1 MIWYKIKP
9 AQRYQNIVDILRSL
23 PIGLY
28 LEKPATWLHQIDPRI
43 KLLGLLTFLLSPIQA
58 NDVWRIAISVLLIL
72 LTFASGIP
80 MRVWKQQMGIL
91 LLLAFMTFAI
101 ATISPDGFNVT
112 IQPRRPVPEIAKT
125 TEPAQSSPTLTLNLP
140 QPTPYRYVIWKAG
153 NITIT
158 RKSLDL
164 GIRVCTLIFT
174 YLYAPT
180 LFLLV
185 TAPEEITA
193 AIAVLCS
200 PLKLFKVPVVEIVLT
215 LTLALR
221 FVPLVLEEVQN
232 LGRAMRTRS
241 INWKRLGFKRTTQI
255 WLILTERLIDNLFIR
270 AEQTASAMQVR
281 GFTSPNTHLLVWNP
295 LKFLPR
301 DIILLVLLVSMWGV
315 RIWMGNTV

>member
-1 MIWYKIKP
+1 M
-9 AQRYQNIVDILRSL
+9 DILRSL

-28 LEKPATWLHQIDPRI
+28 LEKPVTWLHRLDPRI
-43 KLLGLLTFLLSPIQA
+43 KLFGLLTFLLSPIQA
-58 NDVWRIAISVLLIL
+58 NDLWRIAIAVLLIL
-72 LTFASGIP
+72 LTFGSGIP

-125 TEPAQSSPTLTLNLP
+125 TEQAPSSPTLTLNLP
-140 QPTPYRYVIWKAG
+140 QPMTYRYVVWKAG

-193 AIAVLCS
+193 AIAAIS
-200 PLKLFKVPVVEIVLT
+200 APLKFFKVPVVEIVLT

-281 GFTSPNTHLLVWNP
+281 GFTSPNNHLLVWNP

-301 DIILLVLLVSMWGV
+301 DIILLILLVAMWGV
-315 RIWMGNTV
+315 RIWIGNTTD

>member
-1 MIWYKIKP
+1 M
-9 AQRYQNIVDILRSL
+9 DILRSL

-28 LEKPATWLHQIDPRI
+28 LEQPITWLHRLDPRI
-43 KLLGLLTFLLSPIQA
+43 KLFGLLTILLSPIQA
-58 NDVWRIAISVLLIL
+58 NEPWRIAIAVLLIM
-72 LTFASGIP
+72 LTLASKIP

-91 LLLAFMTFAI
+91 LLLAFMTLAI
-101 ATISPDGFNVT
+101 ATISPDGFNTTV
-112 IQPRRPVPEIAKT
+112 QPRRPIPEISTSDKVIIA
-125 TEPAQSSPTLTLNLP
+125 PTLTLKLP
-140 QPTPYRYVIWKAG
+140 QPTSYSYVVWKAG
-153 NITIT
+153 NITVT

-164 GIRVCTLIFT
+164 GVRVCTLIFT

-193 AIAVLCS
+193 AIAAIFA
-200 PLKLFKVPVVEIVLT
+200 PLKLIKIPVVEIVLT

-255 WLILTERLIDNLFIR
+255 WLILAERLIDNLFIR

-281 GFTSPNTHLLVWNP
+281 GFTSPNTHLVIWNP
-295 LKFLPR
+295 LKLLPR
-301 DIILLVLLVSMWGV
+301 DIVLLILLVIMWGV
-315 RIWMGNTV
+315 RIYYGNEL